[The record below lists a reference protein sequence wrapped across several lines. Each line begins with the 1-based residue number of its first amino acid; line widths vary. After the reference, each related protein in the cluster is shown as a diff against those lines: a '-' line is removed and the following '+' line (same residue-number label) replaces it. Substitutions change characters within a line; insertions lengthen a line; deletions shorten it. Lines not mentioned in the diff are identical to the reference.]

1 MDQEIGEAS
10 AKLAIIY
17 AALTLGVM
25 GMAAAAWIA
34 GPMTELDADV
44 ADLLR
49 DLVVLLTVVTAI
61 QVVVLFRVQG
71 ARMQALPDL
80 PARLAAYRG
89 RTIAM
94 AASAEGVAL
103 FAGVIAL
110 LTGASWHAIPAYVL
124 FAAVIAW
131 TWPTPK
137 RLIAT
142 VAPQSV
148 PDKYS

>member
-1 MDQEIGEAS
+1 
-10 AKLAIIY
+10 
-17 AALTLGVM
+17 
-25 GMAAAAWIA
+25 MA
-34 GPMTELDADV
+34 ELDADV

-124 FAAVIAW
+124 FASVIAW

-137 RLIAT
+137 RIGLA
-142 VAPQSV
+142 VAGGDTKPKGRY
-148 PDKYS
+148 D